1 MLGLNY
7 EFSGYTFL
15 MWFEQNSTIYPT
27 RASVWLSGIICGT
40 DSGNTYSDLQ
50 GMCRLLSA
58 NLVEITSKEE
68 SDFIGRFLSGHCKSE
83 SMWHRWFHSV
93 TVCVCVGRNS
103 LHYKIHAKKRS
114 LMTWSRDCLA
124 WPVPWSSAAISTWIG
139 ATDIFSEGKFVW
151 MPEGEPV
158 NFTNWAPGEPNHNT
172 GTGSEDCVILDE
184 NRSWH
189 WNDIACTTAAYFVC
203 EMRYGACASFCTK
216 CQVR

>member
-1 MLGLNY
+1 
-7 EFSGYTFL
+7 
-15 MWFEQNSTIYPT
+15 
-27 RASVWLSGIICGT
+27 
-40 DSGNTYSDLQ
+40 
-50 GMCRLLSA
+50 MCRLLSA

-68 SDFIGRFLSGHCKSE
+68 SDFISRFLSGHS
-83 SMWHRWFHSV
+83 
-93 TVCVCVGRNS
+93 
-103 LHYKIHAKKRS
+103 
-114 LMTWSRDCLA
+114 
-124 WPVPWSSAAISTWIG
+124 AISTWIG

-203 EMRYGACASFCTK
+203 EMSMSTPTLPANERQDQATTTAMTAVNIISLNS
-216 CQVR
+216 VS